1 VKKKNQPATELLVQ
15 WSNTADEDTTW
26 EDYTEPSKQFSN
38 FCLEDKTFENGAL
51 SELEIINR
59 LGAVGAEFDLIIYAE
74 EELKALAVIEMGWH
88 INKES
93 AQCILSCN
101 PVTGEEK

>member
-51 SELEIINR
+51 
-59 LGAVGAEFDLIIYAE
+59 
-74 EELKALAVIEMGWH
+74 
-88 INKES
+88 
-93 AQCILSCN
+93 
-101 PVTGEEK
+101 